1 MNYLSGFISNISL
14 PDESKIFRK
23 NFEYAYDFLN
33 NYFDVNHWLLYGFFY
48 LFAKVNAS
56 DCYVVYNN
64 KPKYGPYNGP
74 KTTLEIS
81 FF

>member
-1 MNYLSGFISNISL
+1 MSITGFLMS
-14 PDESKIFRK
+14 F
-23 NFEYAYDFLN
+23 
-33 NYFDVNHWLLYGFFY
+33 FDS
-48 LFAKVNAS
+48 FAEVNAS

-74 KTTLEIS
+74 KATLETS